1 MYPYQPILNI
11 AEICSQHGIKWV
23 VLSPGSRCA
32 PLTIAF
38 ARHPEI
44 ITYVIPDERSA
55 AFVALGMAQQLNEPI
70 ALLCTSG
77 SAGLNYYPAI
87 VEAYYQQIPLLVLTA
102 DRPPEWIDQ
111 ADGQTIRQK
120 NMYANH
126 IKASYELPVDYSHTD
141 AVWQITRTV
150 NEAINLCNAYPP
162 APVHINLPFRE
173 PLYPPENFQVIF
185 DKSIKIFKEVKSTP
199 TLSESAWE
207 EILEVW
213 NQVEKAVVV
222 GGQDKLDGELC
233 HCLQNHCLSLGI
245 VLIADVISNL
255 HPCQMDRIRFHDIF
269 LANKESQQALGQAD
283 LLITFGK
290 SVIAK
295 NLKLY
300 LRNKKPKHHW
310 HIQEAGHVPDTFKSL
325 TKIIRTTPYYFFRH
339 LAQKQKPEPP
349 TIEQRRTYSN
359 LWMEQEMAF
368 ISRLLSSTKLSE
380 NMPNTSKMSIFSALS
395 SENTPLPF
403 SELEVVNEIIRN
415 IDHANLHLANS
426 MAVRYANY
434 LQLPSNA
441 NIEVFANRGTSGI
454 DGCLSTAVGHALAQP
469 NKMNVLIIGDL
480 AFFYDRNGLW
490 HNYLPKNL
498 KIVLLNNHGGGI
510 FKMIDAGR
518 VPEADEYFVTKQNL
532 KAERTARDAGMEYFY
547 ANNRADFQEVLKIF
561 LKKSNQ
567 AQLLEIETN
576 IDESMAVLNEY
587 KKI

>member
-1 MYPYQPILNI
+1 MYPYQPIINI
-11 AEICSQHGIKWV
+11 AEICSQHGLKQV

-44 ITYVIPDERSA
+44 STYIIPDERSA
-55 AFVALGMAQQLNEPI
+55 AFIALGMAQQLNQPL

-87 VEAYYQQIPLLVLTA
+87 AEAYYQQIPLLVLTA

-126 IKASYELPVDYSHTD
+126 IKANYELPVDYSHPD
-141 AVWQITRTV
+141 AVWQIERTI
-150 NEAINLCNAYPP
+150 NEAINLCKAYPP

-173 PLYPPENFQVIF
+173 PLYPPENFEMKF
-185 DKSIKIFKEVKSTP
+185 DKSIKIFKEIKSVP
-199 TLSESAWE
+199 TLPENAWE

-213 NQVEKAVVV
+213 NQAEKVLVI
-222 GGQDKLDGELC
+222 GGQNRLDTELC
-233 HCLQNHCLSLGI
+233 DGLQSKMGI

-255 HPCQMDRIRFHDIF
+255 HPCPIDKIHFQDIF
-269 LANKESQQALGQAD
+269 LANKEIQQKLGQAD

-290 SVIAK
+290 SVISK

-300 LRNKKPKHHW
+300 LRNQKPKHHW
-310 HIQEAGHVPDTFKSL
+310 HIQEAGNVPDTFKSL
-325 TKIIRTTPYYFFRH
+325 TKVIRATPTYFFNN
-339 LAQKQKPEPP
+339 LAQKQKPKPLIMGRRLAYLNSW
-349 TIEQRRTYSN
+349 IEQEVSFINRLMLPIEFSKNIADIFETS
-359 LWMEQEMAF
+359 AF
-368 ISRLLSSTKLSE
+368 EGKSL
-380 NMPNTSKMSIFSALS
+380 
-395 SENTPLPF
+395 
-403 SELEVVNEIIRN
+403 SELEVVSEIIKN
-415 IDHANLHLANS
+415 IHHANLHLANS
-426 MAVRYANY
+426 MTVRYANY
-434 LQLPSNA
+434 LQMPSNS

-498 KIVLLNNHGGGI
+498 KIVVLNNHGGGI

-518 VPEADEYFVTKQNL
+518 VAEADEYFVTKQAL
-532 KAERTARDAGMEYFY
+532 KAERTAIDAGIEYFY
-547 ANNRADFQEVLKIF
+547 ANSRSDFQKVLKIF
-561 LKKSNQ
+561 LQTNEK
-567 AQLLEIETN
+567 AQLLEIETDIGEN
-576 IDESMAVLNEY
+576 IRILNEY

>member
-1 MYPYQPILNI
+1 MYLYQPILNI
-11 AEICSQHGIKWV
+11 AEICSQHGLKRV

-55 AFVALGMAQQLNEPI
+55 AFIALGMAQQLNEPV

-87 VEAYYQQIPLLVLTA
+87 AEAYYQQIPLLVLTA

-120 NMYANH
+120 NMFANH
-126 IKASYELPVDYSHTD
+126 IKASYELPVDYSHPD
-141 AVWQITRTV
+141 AVWQIIRTSS
-150 NEAINLCNAYPP
+150 EAINLCSAFPP

-173 PLYPPENFQVIF
+173 PLYPPENFQVMF
-185 DKSIKIFKEVKSTP
+185 DKKIKIFKEVKSTP
-199 TLSESAWE
+199 TLSESTWE
-207 EILEVW
+207 EMLDEW
-213 NQVEKAVVV
+213 NQVEKVLVV
-222 GGQDKLDGELC
+222 GGQDRLDGELC
-233 HCLQNHCLSLGI
+233 NCLQNHCHALGI

-255 HPCQMDRIRFHDIF
+255 HPCPMDRIHFHDIF
-269 LANKESQQALGQAD
+269 LANKEIQQALGQAD

-300 LRNKKPKHHW
+300 LRNQKPKHHW
-310 HIQEAGHVPDTFKSL
+310 HIQQAGNAPDPFKSL
-325 TKIIRTTPYYFFRH
+325 SKIIRTTPYYFFSN
-339 LAQKQKPEPP
+339 LAQKQKPELS
-349 TIEQRRTYSN
+349 TIEKRHTYLN
-359 LWMEQEMAF
+359 LWMEQEIIF
-368 ISRLLSSTKLSE
+368 INRLLSFVKPLE
-380 NMPNTSKMSIFSALS
+380 NIHDISKTSIFSVLS
-395 SENTPLPF
+395 AENASLPF
-403 SELEVVNEIIRN
+403 SELEVVSEIIRN

-434 LQLPSNA
+434 LQLPSNT

-454 DGCLSTAVGHALAQP
+454 DGCLSTAVGHALAEP
-469 NKMNVLIIGDL
+469 NKTNILIIGDL

-498 KIVLLNNHGGGI
+498 KIVVLNNHGGGI
-510 FKMIDAGR
+510 FKMIDAGK

-532 KAERTARDAGMEYFY
+532 RAERTALDAGMEYFY
-547 ANNRADFQEVLKIF
+547 ANNRADFQKMLKIF

-567 AQLLEIETN
+567 TQLLEIETN
-576 IDESMAVLNEY
+576 IDESMTVLNEY
-587 KKI
+587 KRI